1 MSGPPTARRPSRAAR
16 VLGHIAVV
24 IGILAVLAAAFALS
38 YDAVRD
44 IALAAGV
51 PVTLARIY
59 PGIFDAVF
67 LVACAAALMLR
78 TARWWTRLYA
88 WLSVLLTGA
97 LIGAAD
103 AYHAMGL
110 RLPQR
115 ITAGTIAAL
124 PWALVMLG
132 FSLWLSMLRHAK
144 SGRGP
149 EAPDAAAYP
158 GVPAGPPLALEA
170 GPAARA
176 ALPAP
181 APAAAAPE
189 PVPEP
194 APAEPAEPAA
204 AAEAHDDAEHPSP
217 ARPPRAAPTEDDDH
231 LEDHEDE
238 PQPAARPHPADQD
251 TPPYGFPAVT
261 GQASED
267 GTGAADSASVTDTP
281 EAETLEADTAEA
293 DTAEAPDSESSATA
307 PAPRMPTLLSAP
319 VPADVAARGK
329 PPSAVIELPVAEAE
343 LSHED
348 RPAPAAPSKDAPAP
362 AGKRPPVR
370 FERVRSTPTPP
381 APAEDEE
388 N

>member
-1 MSGPPTARRPSRAAR
+1 MSGPPPARRPSRAAR

-44 IALAAGV
+44 IARAAGV

-115 ITAGTIAAL
+115 VTAGAIAAL

-144 SGRGP
+144 SGR
-149 EAPDAAAYP
+149 APDAPDAETVYP
-158 GVPAGPPLALEA
+158 GVPTGQTLALEA
-170 GPAARA
+170 SPAARV

-181 APAAAAPE
+181 AP
-189 PVPEP
+189 
-194 APAEPAEPAA
+194 EPAA
-204 AAEAHDDAEHPSP
+204 AAESHDDAERPSP
-217 ARPPRAAPTEDDDH
+217 ASPPRATSPEDDDH
-231 LEDHEDE
+231 LDDHEDE
-238 PQPAARPHPADQD
+238 PRPPARPHPADED

-261 GQASED
+261 DRTSPNGKDTAAPED
-267 GTGAADSASVTDTP
+267 AERAEVAKDSGSVTDTEDAGP
-281 EAETLEADTAEA
+281 AEAADGEQAETT
-293 DTAEAPDSESSATA
+293 

-319 VPADVAARGK
+319 VPADVAAPAPADAAAARGK
-329 PPSAVIELPVAEAE
+329 PPTAVIELPATEAE

-348 RPAPAAPSKDAPAP
+348 RPAEDVTPATEKVPAT
-362 AGKRPPVR
+362 GERPPAR

-381 APAEDEE
+381 PAEAGEG
-388 N
+388 

>member
-1 MSGPPTARRPSRAAR
+1 M
-16 VLGHIAVV
+16 LGHIAVV
-24 IGILAVLAAAFALS
+24 VAILAVLAAAFALS

-44 IALAAGV
+44 IARVAGV

-88 WLSVLLTGA
+88 WLSVLLTGT

-115 ITAGTIAAL
+115 VTAGTIAAL
-124 PWALVMLG
+124 PWALVVLG

-149 EAPDAAAYP
+149 DAPDAEAMYP
-158 GVPAGPPLALEA
+158 GVPAGQTLALEA
-170 GPAARA
+170 SPASRV

-181 APAAAAPE
+181 APEPPAPAPE
-189 PVPEP
+189 P
-194 APAEPAEPAA
+194 AEATAPAA
-204 AAEAHDDAEHPSP
+204 ATEPATAAESHDDAERPSP
-217 ARPPRAAPTEDDDH
+217 AAQPRAASPEDDDH

-238 PQPAARPHPADQD
+238 PRPPARPHPADED

-261 GQASED
+261 DRTSQN
-267 GTGAADSASVTDTP
+267 GTGTADTADTKDAADTESVTDP
-281 EAETLEADTAEA
+281 EEAEPKEAADGKQAGTAA
-293 DTAEAPDSESSATA
+293 AQ
-307 PAPRMPTLLSAP
+307 RMPTLLSAP
-319 VPADVAARGK
+319 VPADVAAPAPAEAVAARGK
-329 PPSAVIELPVAEAE
+329 PPAGVIELPAAEAE

-348 RPAPAAPSKDAPAP
+348 RPTEDATPPTEETPAT
-362 AGKRPPVR
+362 GERPPAR
-370 FERVRSTPTPP
+370 FERVRSTPTRP
-381 APAEDEE
+381 ATSEED
-388 N
+388 

>member
-1 MSGPPTARRPSRAAR
+1 MSGPSTARRPSRAAR

-144 SGRGP
+144 SGRVP

-158 GVPAGPPLALEA
+158 SVPAGQPLALEA
-170 GPAARA
+170 RPAARA

-189 PVPEP
+189 P
-194 APAEPAEPAA
+194 APEPAEPTA
-204 AAEAHDDAEHPSP
+204 AAEAHDDAERPSP
-217 ARPPRAAPTEDDDH
+217 ARPPRAASTEDDDH

-267 GTGAADSASVTDTP
+267 GTGAADSESVTDT
-281 EAETLEADTAEA
+281 AETDKAETAGTAEA
-293 DTAEAPDSESSATA
+293 ETAEAPDSESSATA

-348 RPAPAAPSKDAPAP
+348 RPAPAAPSKDAAEDAPAP

-381 APAEDEE
+381 APPEDEE
-388 N
+388 S